1 MRRRYSPLAHPRTP
15 HTSGTSR
22 PPATPTLLLDSTPSL
37 PRPSDFRSPSHEIV
51 RPPAPRRL
59 PPEFA
64 THREFARASRSEA
77 LPPTPPRS
85 ATILPP
91 RLSLEN
97 WSRPA
102 PESPPPP
109 WVLPLFLIL
118 PTAPQSRS
126 LPQRAARSARCQRRP
141 EPALAGLPPRSQ
153 LKQTS
158 VRHSCR
164 PERALAQS
172 PSPPPRPREPLL
184 PPVWPRLR
192 QTPETSL
199 SESRQSE
206 PRRQRPDHFR
216 LPSSPLEAHSQPQ
229 LRFL

>member
-1 MRRRYSPLAHPRTP
+1 MRRRYSSFAPPRTP
-15 HTSGTSR
+15 QTSGTSR
-22 PPATPTLLLDSTPSL
+22 PPAPPTLLLDSTPSL
-37 PRPSDFRSPSHEIV
+37 PQPSDFRFPSHEIV
-51 RPPAPRRL
+51 RPPAPRHL
-59 PPEFA
+59 PPTFA

-97 WSRPA
+97 WSRRPA

-118 PTAPQSRS
+118 PTAILPTAPQSRT
-126 LPQRAARSARCQRRP
+126 LPQRPARSARCQRRP
-141 EPALAGLPPRSQ
+141 EPALRNSPLAGLPPRSQ

-192 QTPETSL
+192 QLPATSL
-199 SESRQSE
+199 SESRQSDL
-206 PRRQRPDHFR
+206 RRQR
-216 LPSSPLEAHSQPQ
+216 
-229 LRFL
+229 